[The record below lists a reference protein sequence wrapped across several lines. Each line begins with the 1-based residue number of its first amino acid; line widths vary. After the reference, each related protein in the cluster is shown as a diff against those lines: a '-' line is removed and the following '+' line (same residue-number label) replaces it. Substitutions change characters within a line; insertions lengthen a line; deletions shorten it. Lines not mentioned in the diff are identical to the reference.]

1 MDSVFRAIVLFA
13 AVITIIFWSVPYFDY
28 VWLSE
33 EQMVLLDQ
41 GGLGA
46 YLDGGDL
53 IYWGTLAVWL
63 VISAGLF
70 FFVQL
75 AKPAFIA
82 FYVLSF
88 ITTPLFGIHVL
99 TSYEMLMS
107 NLLGLT
113 DGIIVAMLLFT
124 SVGSRFA
131 KSS

>member
-1 MDSVFRAIVLFA
+1 MDSIFRSIVLFA
-13 AVITIIFWSVPYFDY
+13 AVITIVFWSVPYFDY

-46 YLDGGDL
+46 YVEGSDL
-53 IYWGTLAVWL
+53 INWGALAIWL
-63 VISAGLF
+63 VISVGLF
-70 FFVQL
+70 FFMPL

-82 FYVLSF
+82 FYALSF
-88 ITTPLFGIHVL
+88 ITTPLYGIHVL

-124 SVGSRFA
+124 SVGTRFA